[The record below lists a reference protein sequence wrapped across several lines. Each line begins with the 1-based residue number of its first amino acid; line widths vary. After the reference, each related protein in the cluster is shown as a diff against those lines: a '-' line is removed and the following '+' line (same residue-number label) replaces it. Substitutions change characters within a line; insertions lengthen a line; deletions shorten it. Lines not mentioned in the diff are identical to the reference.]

1 MYEAITSVLTKIKVL
16 GGYVMV
22 NGGMEY
28 LQKAMDADS
37 GHAGLSNVDG
47 VTQEEVFSLITNYK
61 GTGEFGSQGSQDS
74 SEYQSHLV
82 RCIRH
87 KLQAFLL
94 EYTKDNVLK
103 LRIQAFCTEKRA
115 SGCCISNDV
124 NL

>member
-1 MYEAITSVLTKIKVL
+1 
-16 GGYVMV
+16 MV

-37 GHAGLSNVDG
+37 DHKGIGNVDG
-47 VTQEEVFSLITNYK
+47 VTQEEVFSRITNYK
-61 GTGEFGSQGSQDS
+61 GTGEFGSQSSQDS

-103 LRIQAFCTEKRA
+103 LRIQAFCTEKGT